1 MTAASLL
8 LPDHI
13 TDVAA
18 LDELLSRPGEEVIAA
33 LRDLPG
39 PLLILG
45 VGGKMGPSL
54 ARMAVRAVEAAGAG
68 PQVIGVSRFSEPGL
82 RDALEGW
89 GVHTIAC
96 DLVDEAALAALP
108 DAPSVIYMAGTK
120 FGASSNPSLTWAMNT
135 FVPGMVGRRFAGA
148 SMVAFSSGNVYPLVP
163 LSSGGAD
170 EAVPPDPVGEYAQSV
185 LGRERILA
193 YWADRHRSPT
203 LLLRLNYAAELRYG
217 VLLDVARQIWH
228 DEPVDVTMGHA
239 NVIWQGDACAV
250 ALRALA
256 MADVPAVPLNVT
268 GPETVSIRALAER
281 FGALLGRSPRIVG
294 NEQPTALL
302 SNAGH
307 AHALFGYPQVPLGR
321 IVGWVADWVRAGGPT
336 LDKPTKFQVRDGKF

>member
-1 MTAASLL
+1 
-8 LPDHI
+8 
-13 TDVAA
+13 
-18 LDELLSRPGEEVIAA
+18 
-33 LRDLPG
+33 
-39 PLLILG
+39 
-45 VGGKMGPSL
+45 
-54 ARMAVRAVEAAGAG
+54 
-68 PQVIGVSRFSEPGL
+68 
-82 RDALEGW
+82 
-89 GVHTIAC
+89 
-96 DLVDEAALAALP
+96 
-108 DAPSVIYMAGTK
+108 
-120 FGASSNPSLTWAMNT
+120 
-135 FVPGMVGRRFAGA
+135 
-148 SMVAFSSGNVYPLVP
+148 
-163 LSSGGAD
+163 
-170 EAVPPDPVGEYAQSV
+170 VPPDPVGEYAQSV